1 MARTEKQLKMIFQTT
16 IIQYIQIIVS
26 MKLVKI
32 FLKKVHRLIIILMI
46 TQAKAEINLRQ
57 QIKVILVTDLG
68 QQLTNK
74 IQKKDI

>member
-32 FLKKVHRLIIILMI
+32 FLKKVHRLIIIQMI

>member
-74 IQKKDI
+74 IQK